1 MPVGCNAAGV
11 QAAARVP
18 GSDRWILLVAAR
30 RATTTGSDRLN
41 RLPMERMELPAD
53 CD

>member
-1 MPVGCNAAGV
+1 MPAGCNAADV

-30 RATTTGSDRLN
+30 RAATTGSDRLN
-41 RLPMERMELPAD
+41 GLPLGRMELPAD